1 MYGMFKFYNVF
12 FTLLMLCVSFKA
24 LSESNKSNKSNKI
37 TLNQIESIQN
47 EWAKGL
53 INIGAEYEKKGD
65 YRQLALNLINQLYA
79 FNYGNNIVLFK
90 PTKASTHPFRRTKES
105 ALSYFVGGNIEE
117 DNGFAIKPWLKIRFS
132 DSKIVISQNTAIS
145 MGNYFFTS
153 VNDKKNETKVEYTF
167 GYIKDSKGKLRINL
181 HHSSIPHSKN

>member
-1 MYGMFKFYNVF
+1 MYGMFKFYNVI

-24 LSESNKSNKSNKI
+24 LSESNKSNKI

-65 YRQLALNLINQLYA
+65 YRQVALNLINQLYA

-105 ALSYFVGGNIEE
+105 ALSYFVGGNDSFDE
-117 DNGFAIKPWLKIRFS
+117 DKGFALAPWKDIKFTNDQIFFHNDLA
-132 DSKIVISQNTAIS
+132 IV
-145 MGNYFFTS
+145 MGHYVFTDTKGNS
-153 VNDKKNETKVEYTF
+153 AKVEYTF
-167 GYIKDSKGKLRINL
+167 GYIQTQKDGLKIILQ
-181 HHSSIPHSKN
+181 HSSLPYSK